1 MTFARHLAPGHQADV
16 AVPVALPLAMPDQVF
31 DRPFRDRAA
40 PGVARVKGVAVARVF
55 ALGLPAVFC
64 LWIGVQSLLW
74 FRLDGR
80 IMAIE
85 WMLAIGTAFACF
97 WMAVSVATAL
107 LGLFRRPVAAPHP
120 FGRQTGMRVAI
131 LLPMYGEDA
140 QATIGIAA
148 ALLASLP
155 GRDHAH
161 RFSLH
166 VLSDT
171 RNPAARAD
179 ERAVLADLRIRHPRL
194 SLHLRQRRDNT
205 DYKSGNIRDWIAAGG
220 GAHDAGLV
228 LDADSV
234 MGRSAVLRLVNALA
248 AEPGVAL
255 IQSQPLVLPG
265 ATLWQR
271 MQSFASHVYGA
282 NLGRGVALWAG
293 TEGNFLG
300 HNAAFRV
307 RAFAAS
313 AGLPHLSGPRPLGGV
328 ILSHDFVE
336 AALLRRAGWGVRML
350 PEAADSH
357 EGTPETLPGYL
368 RRDRRWCQGNMQH
381 LRLLAMPGLH
391 PMSRFHLLQGAVAY
405 LSSVWWLCLLVL
417 WAALAQTVEGPAKL
431 GGPLVGQFAMTLIV
445 AGLLLGPKLVGVAAY
460 LRDRPPAGGRRAA
473 FVVTMLAEIVLS
485 VLLAPALMLHQ
496 VRAVVTT
503 LCGIDGG
510 WSPHLTGRVT
520 LGRLARFHAIETG
533 IGGLLL
539 GLVAAAGLTQWVLPV
554 ALCLLLTWPVSWLMA
569 QDVSKWRLL
578 AAPQTR

>member
-1 MTFARHLAPGHQADV
+1 MTFARHLAPGDPADV
-16 AVPVALPLAMPDQVF
+16 AVPLALPLAMPDQAF

-40 PGVARVKGVAVARVF
+40 PGLARVRGVAAARAF
-55 ALGLPAVFC
+55 ALGFPAI
-64 LWIGVQSLLW
+64 LSLLIGWQSLMW
-74 FRLDGR
+74 FGLDGR
-80 IMAIE
+80 VMAVE
-85 WMLAIGTAFACF
+85 GLLAIGTAFACY

-120 FGRQTGMRVAI
+120 FGRKAGLRVAI

-140 QATIGIAA
+140 QATIGTAA

-171 RNPAARAD
+171 RDPVARAD
-179 ERAVLADLRIRHPRL
+179 ERAVLADLRMRHPRL
-194 SLHLRQRRDNT
+194 SLQLRQRRENR
-205 DYKSGNIRDWIAAGG
+205 DYKSGNIRDWIGAEG
-220 GAHDAGLV
+220 GAYDAALV

-234 MGRSAVLRLVNALA
+234 MGRSAVLRLAHALA
-248 AEPGVAL
+248 SEPGLAL
-255 IQSQPLVLPG
+255 VQSQPLVLPG

-282 NLGRGVALWAG
+282 NLGRGVAIWAG

-300 HNAAFRV
+300 HNAMLRI

-417 WAALAQTVEGPAKL
+417 WAALAQTVPGPAVT
-431 GGPLVGQFAMTLIV
+431 GAPLVSQFAMTLIV
-445 AGLLLGPKLVGVAAY
+445 GGLLLGPKLVGVAAY
-460 LRDRPPAGGRRAA
+460 LRDRPPARGRRAA
-473 FVVTMLAEIVLS
+473 FAVTLLAEIVLS

-503 LCGIDGG
+503 LAGIDGG
-510 WSPHLTGRVT
+510 WSPHLAGGAT
-520 LGRLARFHAIETG
+520 LRRLARFHMAETAV
-533 IGGLLL
+533 GGVLC
-539 GLVAAAGLTQWVLPV
+539 GLVAAGLLTPWVLPV
-554 ALCLLLTWPVSWLMA
+554 GFCLVMTLPVSLLMA
-569 QDVSKWRLL
+569 QDVTGWRLL
-578 AAPQTR
+578 AAAETR

>member
-1 MTFARHLAPGHQADV
+1 MTFARHLAPGDPADV
-16 AVPVALPLAMPDQVF
+16 AVPLVLPLAMPDQAF
-31 DRPFRDRAA
+31 DRRFRDRAA
-40 PGVARVKGVAVARVF
+40 PGVVRMKGVVAARVV
-55 ALGLPAVFC
+55 ALGLPTVLS
-64 LWIGVQSLLW
+64 LWIGWQSLRW
-74 FRLDGR
+74 FGLDGR
-80 IMAIE
+80 VMAVE
-85 WMLAIGTAFACF
+85 WLLAVGTALACY
-97 WMAVSVATAL
+97 WMAVSVATAV

-120 FGRQTGMRVAI
+120 FGRKTGLQVAI

-140 QATIGIAA
+140 QATIGTAV

-161 RFSLH
+161 HFSLH

-171 RNPAARAD
+171 RDQAARAD
-179 ERAVLADLRIRHPRL
+179 ECAVVADLRMRHPRL
-194 SLHLRQRRDNT
+194 SLHLRQRRENR
-205 DYKSGNIRDWIAAGG
+205 DYKSGNIRDWIAARG
-220 GAHDAGLV
+220 GAHDAALV

-234 MGRSAVLRLVNALA
+234 MGRSAVLRLVHALA
-248 AEPGVAL
+248 SDPGVAL
-255 IQSQPLVLPG
+255 VQSQPLVLPG
-265 ATLWQR
+265 TTLWQR

-293 TEGNFLG
+293 TEGNYLG
-300 HNAAFRV
+300 HNAILRI

-350 PEAADSH
+350 PDAADSH

-417 WAALAQTVEGPAKL
+417 WAALAQTVPGRATVT
-431 GGPLVGQFAMTLIV
+431 GPLVGQFAMTLIV
-445 AGLLLGPKLVGVAAY
+445 AGLLLGPKLVGVAAF
-460 LRDRPPAGGRRAA
+460 LRDRSPLRGRRVA
-473 FVVTMLAEIVLS
+473 FAVTLLAEIVLS

-503 LCGIDGG
+503 LVGIDGG
-510 WSPHLTGRVT
+510 WSPHVAGRVT
-520 LGRLARFHAIETG
+520 WRLLARFHLVESVVGAA
-533 IGGLLL
+533 LC
-539 GLVAAAGLTQWVLPV
+539 GLVAAGLLTPWVLPV
-554 ALCLLLTWPVSWLMA
+554 GLCLVLTMPVSLLLA
-569 QDVSKWRLL
+569 QDVTGWRLF
-578 AAPQTR
+578 AATQTR